1 MHQGGVRTYV
11 RAVLMSIATAGFFV
25 WGFSVSAIAPS
36 ELVISKIQ
44 ITGGTG
50 KTAEDFVSIYNASAT
65 PIDLNGLRLV
75 KRTKSGT
82 TDTILKSWTT
92 STILNAGA
100 YHVWANTDFAATIK
114 ADSSSSQTISNDNGV
129 AIRQS
134 SGGEIIDSVGWG
146 EAANSFVETE
156 VFAVNPEGGQYIE
169 RINNLDTN
177 NNSLDFQLYPPE
189 QEEEEENEEDSSS
202 STGISQGSTKDLL
215 INELFVNPKE
225 IDSLA
230 LIPEFIELY
239 NSGSGHINFDDW
251 RIEIGEIVFEL
262 PRGTTIGPKGFISL
276 RSPKNISL
284 PNGGASVKLFSPGRT
299 TANQTITYKKAPDGF
314 AYANFSGAWRWTA
327 VATPDKPNV
336 LAQAPSADFEIL
348 GPLLPNSLLRFDSS
362 DSFTN
367 AQAAQYSWSFGN
379 GETSVVQN
387 PDYSFTKEG
396 DYTISLTV
404 STEYGSSK
412 IDKKITIGNTKVEK
426 ETVRTTDTTDEQ
438 INTDEKKIVK
448 TEIKNTPKNDE
459 VFTTAGTVVVAPGIF
474 GVQYFYLLPEYGEPL
489 IEVYNSKK
497 LFPKLKIGDQV
508 IVTGDYSEREQG
520 PRLKTTEAKD
530 IQVIGQGE
538 IEKPK
543 TITSSE
549 IKKPPYPRMA
559 TVEGEVVSKKSPRVF
574 LADAEGEIEIYLS
587 KNTGIKV
594 GDFAVGDKL
603 SITGILIV
611 SNGVARLQPRG
622 KGDIEKITQL
632 ENETD
637 NTDFEI
643 ASLPVS
649 HTTLPDSFTEPE
661 RFSDKTKLFMYL
673 GGGVLVLIGG
683 IIYFAYKKKA

>member
-1 MHQGGVRTYV
+1 MHQGGVRTFV
-11 RAVLMSIATAGFFV
+11 RAMLISIATAGFLT
-25 WGFSVSAIAPS
+25 WGFYVSAATPNG
-36 ELVISKIQ
+36 LVISKIQ

-50 KTAEDFVSIYNASAT
+50 KTGEDFVSIYNGSAA

-82 TDTILKSWTT
+82 SDTILKSWTT
-92 STILNAGA
+92 STLVSPGA
-100 YHVWANTDFAATIK
+100 YHVWANSDFAATIH
-114 ADSSSSQTISNDNGV
+114 ADSSSSQTISNDNAV
-129 AIRQS
+129 ALRQS

-146 EAANSFVETE
+146 EAANIFVETE
-156 VFAVNPEGGQYIE
+156 PFPLNPEGGQYIE
-169 RINNLDTN
+169 RIDNIDTN
-177 NNSLDFQLYPPE
+177 NNSLDFQIYPPE
-189 QEEEEENEEDSSS
+189 QEPTAETENTSTQS
-202 STGISQGSTKDLL
+202 STLQGSTKDLL

-230 LIPEFIELY
+230 LEPEFIELY
-239 NSGSGHINFDDW
+239 NSGNGQINFDDW

-262 PRGTTIGPKGFISL
+262 PRGTVIGPKGFISL

-284 PNGGASVKLFSPGRT
+284 PNGGASIKLFSPGRT
-299 TANQTITYKKAPDGF
+299 TANQTVTYKQAPDGF

-367 AQAAQYSWSFGN
+367 AQATQYSWSFGN

-387 PDYSFTKEG
+387 PDYSFAKEG

-404 STEYGSSK
+404 TTEYGSSK

-426 ETVRTTDTTDEQ
+426 ETVRTTAPSSAKAPEGKPL
-438 INTDEKKIVK
+438 ES
-448 TEIKNTPKNDE
+448 ENDI
-459 VFTTAGTVVVAPGIF
+459 FTTAGTVVVAPGIF

-538 IEKPK
+538 VENPKP
-543 TITSSE
+543 ITSSE

-587 KNTGIKV
+587 KNTGIKI
-594 GDFAVGDKL
+594 GDFIVGDKL
-603 SITGILIV
+603 SISGILLI
-611 SNGVARLQPRG
+611 SNGVARLQPRD
-622 KGDIEKITQL
+622 KEDIEKITEL
-632 ENETD
+632 ETELA

-643 ASLPVS
+643 ASLPIS
-649 HTTLPDSFTEPE
+649 HTTLPESFNAPE

-673 GGGVLVLIGG
+673 GGGMLVLIGG
-683 IIYFAYKKKA
+683 ILYLAYTKK